1 MRLYEFKSALNELDL
16 DGQLAPEER
25 NYKTTRL
32 APEELEFI
40 LDLVKDDKMSQSELS
55 GRVNDALVDY
65 SRNKNSLRLAAPR
78 MYALVH
84 GALPL
89 EMEDKAGWF
98 ATIPTTMIQYA
109 ESKGYEVADNLRRA
123 KIDAR
128 NRKAKL
134 NDKEALNV
142 VISYFNDHE
151 HHLDKQ
157 AIVKNR
163 SRLVKQVKDGEHV
176 DVVFDPYFISEQV
189 LASYYTRIIEC
200 KKKMSTLTE
209 ATISKEDF
217 FAIGDMLQD
226 ALNKYSA
233 AKRGLGIANKLQ
245 DPADRAVHRSRIMGN
260 MNRLRALVRSIE
272 QKL

>member
-25 NYKTTRL
+25 NFKATRL

-55 GRVNDALVDY
+55 SRVNDALVDY

-84 GALPL
+84 GELPL

-98 ATIPTTMIQYA
+98 ATIPSTMIKYA

-128 NRKAKL
+128 NRKSKLTDKDAKAIML
-134 NDKEALNV
+134 QYFKDHEYHLDKEAVSKDRKKIQN
-142 VISYFNDHE
+142 
-151 HHLDKQ
+151 
-157 AIVKNR
+157 AILK
-163 SRLVKQVKDGEHV
+163 GEHV
-176 DVVFDPYFISEQV
+176 DVVFDPYFILESV
-189 LASYYTRIIEC
+189 LKSYFVRLTEC
-200 KKKMSTLTE
+200 KRKASTLRE
-209 ATISKEDF
+209 GMSKEDF

-233 AKRGLGIANKLQ
+233 AKRGLGIANRLQ